1 MDLQL
6 ERFGPK
12 ITNTCRLSGA
22 AHAYL
27 NNVLCIN
34 LDVATERLAKLE
46 KELEVQWVN
55 WHRLQAFDTHQDD
68 APHGAPGSN
77 VWDQP
82 GHIGVARSHRE
93 CIRYAKHF
101 DWPHVTIFEDDVK
114 FNGDLQEQF
123 AKYIDY
129 VPDDWDFLFLGG
141 IRHLA
146 APIYVN
152 EHVVKTTKTFGMIA
166 YVVNHTLYDE
176 LIDRWSDEGITT
188 ATGEKSSTEISM
200 HPIQRE
206 KNFYAIYPSLVWQDR
221 FNYSYIARS
230 SELGDI
236 TDNIGNFIKQDESG
250 ALIK

>member
-6 ERFGPK
+6 DRFGEK
-12 ITNTCRLSGA
+12 IANTYRLSGA
-22 AHAYL
+22 NNTYL

-55 WHRLQAFDTHQDD
+55 WRRLQAFDTHTD
-68 APHGAPGSN
+68 SSINN
-77 VWDQP
+77 VWNQP
-82 GHIGVARSHRE
+82 GHVGVARSHRE

-114 FNGDLQEQF
+114 FIGDLQSQF
-123 AKYIDY
+123 QEYIKY

-141 IRHLA
+141 VRHLA

-152 EHVVKTTKTFGMIA
+152 EHIVKTTQTFGMIA
-166 YVVNHTLYDE
+166 YIVNHTLYDE
-176 LIDRWSDEGITT
+176 LIDRWSDKGITDSN
-188 ATGEKSSTEISM
+188 GNFVSTEISM